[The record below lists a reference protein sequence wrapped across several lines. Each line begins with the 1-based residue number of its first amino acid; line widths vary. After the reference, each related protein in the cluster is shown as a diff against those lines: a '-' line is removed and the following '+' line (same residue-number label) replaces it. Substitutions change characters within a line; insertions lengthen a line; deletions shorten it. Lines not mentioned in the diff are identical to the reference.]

1 MYVFVVNAIAKL
13 TFDYSTLL
21 NVERGQSKMT
31 LPKVRR
37 ALELI
42 VKPKPVSTL
51 FFFEM
56 PRPSRGGGTTTHAV
70 QLDSRLRSRR
80 RHQIP
85 CTGFPTNTVRF
96 IEHADSV

>member
-1 MYVFVVNAIAKL
+1 MYVFVVNAIARL

-51 FFFEM
+51 FF
-56 PRPSRGGGTTTHAV
+56 
-70 QLDSRLRSRR
+70 
-80 RHQIP
+80 
-85 CTGFPTNTVRF
+85 
-96 IEHADSV
+96 